1 MVVLDQD
8 TVLDDAF
15 DGPPAGVHPLVPDLH
30 ALRDPERRSL
40 LRLELLD
47 DRHTPE
53 VVIVC
58 GSPVAWKM

>member
-1 MVVLDQD
+1 LYLIC
-8 TVLDDAF
+8 TRFGIPSAARCFGL
-15 DGPPAGVHPLVPDLH
+15 
-30 ALRDPERRSL
+30 SL
-40 LRLELLD
+40 LM